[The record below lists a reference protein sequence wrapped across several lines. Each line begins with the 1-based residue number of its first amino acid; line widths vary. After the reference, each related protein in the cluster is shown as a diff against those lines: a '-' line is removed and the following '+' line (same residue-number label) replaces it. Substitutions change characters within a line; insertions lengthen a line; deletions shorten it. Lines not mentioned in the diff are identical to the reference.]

1 VLYSI
6 DRERQFVQR
15 RGRILRQP
23 KGVKKIADIQ
33 DVIILPHGTVMDKMQ
48 AERLLRKELRRYEVF
63 SDLALN
69 VGAAT
74 KTIQDALATATTR

>member
-1 VLYSI
+1 MLYSI